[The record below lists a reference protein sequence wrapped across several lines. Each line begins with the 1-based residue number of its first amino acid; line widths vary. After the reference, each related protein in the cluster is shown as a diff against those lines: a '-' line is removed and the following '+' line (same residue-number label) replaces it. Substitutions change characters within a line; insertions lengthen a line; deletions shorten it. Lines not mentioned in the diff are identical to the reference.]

1 MPSLTGWEW
10 PRKPPRL
17 VLTPN
22 IAKSGKR
29 GILRHFRPE
38 KVKHRTSWAQSSDVC
53 DGKYG
58 VLCPRSPMFL
68 SPKKAFCTHFPLV
81 FKGFRRKI
89 RWYQLIS
96 VHTNPLKM
104 IIKDGKITKNDPK
117 FALEGTRCLVKIFE
131 GSRAFLQVIERVE
144 MGNFGGSVQFFGSV
158 ATPRHG
164 LSPLSQY
171 S

>member
-38 KVKHRTSWAQSSDVC
+38 KVKHRTFWAQSSDVC

-68 SPKKAFCTHFPLV
+68 SPKKPFCTHFQLV
-81 FKGFRRKI
+81 FEGFRRKI

-131 GSRAFLQVIERVE
+131 GFRPFWRASRRVE
-144 MGNFGGSVQFFGSV
+144 TGDLGRSVQYFFASYPDV
-158 ATPRHG
+158 PT
-164 LSPLSQY
+164 SFSWK
-171 S
+171 